1 MTQPDNDSDF
11 PTQPY
16 TKTASAHACIN
27 DRRIRDIEREI
38 KEARSRLGDGDV
50 CLATLRLS
58 VNTLKES
65 VDRLNES
72 VNELSKPSPITQ
84 KIIDSFIQWAVP
96 VGVILIVWALVKSGA
111 VDIKQDSHQ
120 DRTERVIK

>member
-1 MTQPDNDSDF
+1 MTQPENESDF

-72 VNELSKPSPITQ
+72 VNELSKPSPIMQ
-84 KIIDSFIQWAVP
+84 KIVDSFIQWAVP
-96 VGVILIVWALVKSGA
+96 VGVMLIIWALVKSGA
-111 VDIKQDSHQ
+111 IEIKPDQPSVK
-120 DRTERVIK
+120 TERVTP